1 MVNTHVSAHT
11 DAQQQNLGITMPKVM
26 ERMRHQR
33 HAPPAE
39 IIPLFYAV
47 GIGMALAASGTGS
60 MVIYD
65 GAALTSSIM

>member
-11 DAQQQNLGITMPKVM
+11 DPQQQNLGITLMPKVM
-26 ERMRHQR
+26 ERMRHRR

-47 GIGMALAASGTGS
+47 GVGMALAASGTGG

-65 GAALTSSIM
+65 GAA